1 MSFNIYHAYNL
12 RVNSLCEDTS
22 SRRDVIDNFVKC
34 CSFDFFA
41 LQIGHGVHEVES
53 DATLSQFTDEQLLLL
68 WRRYI
73 WNKCQTINQLCL
85 ETSQTTLEIFPSW
98 KKGKAAKTRETS
110 VFLFSY
116 SAAHSYTSDFFG
128 TGNLSKKIA
137 KSKYFD
143 DFWWLWVLSEASKP
157 LGGLAVGGLSQR
169 VVLNSNF
176 EL

>member
-1 MSFNIYHAYNL
+1 MDFHSQRHYHAYNL

-116 SAAHSYTSDFFG
+116 SAAHSYTSDFFLG
-128 TGNLSKKIA
+128 LETFQKKKKNRKID
-137 KSKYFD
+137 SNVEI
-143 DFWWLWVLSEASKP
+143 FWRFWGVWVLSEEAS
-157 LGGLAVGGLSQR
+157 L
-169 VVLNSNF
+169 
-176 EL
+176 